1 MYKQKAIVV
10 LGMHRAGTSAITRVL
25 SLYGAALPQRLMA
38 PSPDNEAGFWEP
50 DDIVAKHE
58 KLLASAA
65 STWDDIREFPRSWFN
80 SDIAIA
86 YKRQI
91 LDALSQDYGGAPL
104 FVVKDPR
111 ICRFIPFW
119 LSVLEE
125 YGVEPLFVI
134 ILRNPLEVAA
144 SLKARDGFPA
154 AKSMLLWLR
163 HVLSAERDTRGRKRT
178 FVTYDSLLGDWR
190 KVVAKIA
197 VDLNIQWPQRSLETD
212 IEIDEFLSS
221 KWRHHSIPQE
231 EVSLSSDIIDW
242 VKSTFDWALSMA
254 SDLSPDP
261 EILDHIYRELQKA
274 EYVFG
279 PYVAEIE
286 CERRETNEE
295 VNRLTHE
302 VTNLQSEL
310 ATVRSAVGEA
320 VSQVTNNL
328 QSELAT
334 VRSAVGEREAWIE
347 TLTAELQQVR
357 AAVSQVTN
365 SLQSELATVRS
376 AVGEREAWIETLT
389 AELQQVRAAV
399 SYMQSSLTERDRCIQ
414 QLHASTSWR
423 VTAPLRTAKRA
434 IVWIT
439 QYTYRHIEGGIRLME
454 KLSSLYLKRRAR
466 GLRGGVDGASGG
478 KITGWLVP
486 PVPIYVRAGS
496 ELLARIIPDV
506 EREDLVKVGI
516 TTDPKVGFAFGIT
529 GEMLSRFDILRFLGH
544 TRESFIELNGSPVSL
559 RTIQAH
565 AKTLAQMIASPPFE
579 VEGARWVNDAME
591 LVGYAIAAG
600 RALSRDLRLVVNGE
614 SVDKIQWSKASTDL
628 DKRFWFL
635 GPLSNAQFK
644 AYVSIG
650 CTQRASED
658 SVKVEL
664 VNGASQVPVNPY
676 RSFYLPKN
684 LRFEGLPDRKRQ
696 LRVVGWADDF
706 HFWIKGRSHFESYM
720 RLFREHWHERDKKI
734 AVLDWGCGCG
744 RIIRHF
750 LETGISCERLVGVD
764 IDRDNIEWCR
774 KHLLGAEFYATDLRP
789 PLPFDDASFD
799 LVYGNSVFTHLDEL
813 HQDLW
818 LTELRRILQPNGI
831 IVVSVH
837 GATALAYGSAPQ
849 HLIDAWDEQG
859 IIHPGRNQDLDGFI
873 SDPEYYW
880 DTYHTQKYIY
890 EHWGHVFDIL
900 AYHEMVFGYQDA
912 VVLGKK

>member
-1 MYKQKAIVV
+1 M
-10 LGMHRAGTSAITRVL
+10 T
-25 SLYGAALPQRLMA
+25 
-38 PSPDNEAGFWEP
+38 
-50 DDIVAKHE
+50 
-58 KLLASAA
+58 
-65 STWDDIREFPRSWFN
+65 
-80 SDIAIA
+80 
-86 YKRQI
+86 
-91 LDALSQDYGGAPL
+91 
-104 FVVKDPR
+104 
-111 ICRFIPFW
+111 
-119 LSVLEE
+119 
-125 YGVEPLFVI
+125 
-134 ILRNPLEVAA
+134 
-144 SLKARDGFPA
+144 
-154 AKSMLLWLR
+154 
-163 HVLSAERDTRGRKRT
+163 
-178 FVTYDSLLGDWR
+178 
-190 KVVAKIA
+190 
-197 VDLNIQWPQRSLETD
+197 
-212 IEIDEFLSS
+212 
-221 KWRHHSIPQE
+221 
-231 EVSLSSDIIDW
+231 
-242 VKSTFDWALSMA
+242 
-254 SDLSPDP
+254 
-261 EILDHIYRELQKA
+261 
-274 EYVFG
+274 
-279 PYVAEIE
+279 
-286 CERRETNEE
+286 
-295 VNRLTHE
+295 
-302 VTNLQSEL
+302 
-310 ATVRSAVGEA
+310 
-320 VSQVTNNL
+320 
-328 QSELAT
+328 
-334 VRSAVGEREAWIE
+334 
-347 TLTAELQQVR
+347 
-357 AAVSQVTN
+357 
-365 SLQSELATVRS
+365 
-376 AVGEREAWIETLT
+376 
-389 AELQQVRAAV
+389 
-399 SYMQSSLTERDRCIQ
+399 
-414 QLHASTSWR
+414 
-423 VTAPLRTAKRA
+423 
-434 IVWIT
+434 
-439 QYTYRHIEGGIRLME
+439 
-454 KLSSLYLKRRAR
+454 
-466 GLRGGVDGASGG
+466 
-478 KITGWLVP
+478 
-486 PVPIYVRAGS
+486 
-496 ELLARIIPDV
+496 
-506 EREDLVKVGI
+506 
-516 TTDPKVGFAFGIT
+516 
-529 GEMLSRFDILRFLGH
+529 
-544 TRESFIELNGSPVSL
+544 
-559 RTIQAH
+559 
-565 AKTLAQMIASPPFE
+565 TLAQMIASPPFE

-614 SVDKIQWSKASTDL
+614 SIDKIQWSKASADL

-750 LETGISCERLVGVD
+750 LETGISCERLVGID

-774 KHLLGAEFYATDLRP
+774 KHLPGAEFYATDLRP

-873 SDPEYYW
+873 SDPEYYR

-890 EHWGHVFDIL
+890 EHWGHVFDVL